1 MKALILCGS
10 GNREGFT
17 NAMCQGAERALSSDG
32 WDVDVP
38 RPYDM
43 DVRHCNGCLGCRKDG
58 RCVIDDDM
66 GEVYS
71 LFEGADLL
79 ILATPIQF
87 SGPSSVLKT
96 VVDRFN
102 PYWYRKGAHP
112 SRCAAMMCGGSESPR
127 FSNTVSILKAFS
139 ATVGMEWA
147 GELCLGGT
155 DSGDTAYYERKAGEF
170 TAGISSIRT
179 GTRRPPCP
187 PYQGTGNR
195 DSTGWSC
202 NGRT

>member
-32 WDVDVP
+32 WDVDVL

-66 GEVYS
+66 GEVY
-71 LFEGADLL
+71 
-79 ILATPIQF
+79 
-87 SGPSSVLKT
+87 
-96 VVDRFN
+96 
-102 PYWYRKGAHP
+102 
-112 SRCAAMMCGGSESPR
+112 
-127 FSNTVSILKAFS
+127 S